1 MSKFILKV
9 NDRVE
14 ILVENKAFKSLV
26 QDIEEDFIK
35 INIPVCDGEY
45 LSLKINQKVELNSYL
60 NGGKCFNFYCD
71 VIERGKEDNIIYYKL
86 SEPYNVKEIQRRD
99 FVRVDFMNIIK
110 FKKILESESEEE
122 ISFKDGLMIDLSGGG
137 MRFKTKEKLEKYDNL
152 LLEFTINDKLNYLK
166 AQIIRLEIT
175 ELNEYIYGVKFIGIS
190 EKQRDKVIGEIFN
203 IMRKQRERL

>member
-14 ILVENKAFKSLV
+14 VLVEDRAFKSLV
-26 QDIEEDFIK
+26 QDIEDDYIK

-45 LSLKINQKVELNSYL
+45 LSLKIDDKIEINSYAR
-60 NGGKCFNFYCD
+60 GKNCFNFYCD
-71 VIERGKEDNIIYYKL
+71 VLARGKENNIIYYKL

-110 FKKILESESEEE
+110 FKKITESEDEE
-122 ISFKDGLMIDLSGGG
+122 ITSFKDALMIDLSGGG
-137 MRFKTKEKLEKYDNL
+137 MRFKTKEKLEKQDKL
-152 LLEFTINDKLNYLK
+152 LLEFALNDKLNYLK
-166 AQIIRLEIT
+166 AQVMRLEIT
-175 ELNEYIYGVKFIGIS
+175 EFNEYIYGVKFIRIS
-190 EKQRDKVIGEIFN
+190 ENQRDKVISEIFN